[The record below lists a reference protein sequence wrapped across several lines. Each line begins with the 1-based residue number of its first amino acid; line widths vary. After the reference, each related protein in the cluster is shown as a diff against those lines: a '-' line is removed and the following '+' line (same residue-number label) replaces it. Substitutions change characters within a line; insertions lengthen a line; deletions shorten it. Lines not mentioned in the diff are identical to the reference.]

1 MAGTKKTTKTT
12 RSKKQHTPD
21 YYPVQRSFP
30 LGVTNAAGGVI
41 AGTNVADA
49 GRLMSQANRR
59 LYRYGMNYQ
68 IKLDLD
74 VSSAV
79 NAQFD
84 VEVYALRNTWDVQRA
99 FALAKSAYDEA
110 IAHELKAAGGSSARW
125 LDFRVLDGVTNGVA
139 IHPVGIDNASLALDV
154 IDDGEHQPS
163 IVDKAGVGTNFT
175 WGLANSTRIDIKNE
189 WIESGQTSNDPATF
203 STTAP
208 YQDLN
213 AEDMSNIEME
223 GINDRGNA
231 PPYNSQADNDMLTL
245 VATLRYSPAT
255 IKDGLQRLS
264 TGFFDAPCGL
274 FVLKTTAGIN
284 LGNGSVHFTAKS
296 GDYKGISAQ
305 KMCQE

>member
-1 MAGTKKTTKTT
+1 MASTKKTTKTA

-30 LGVTNAAGGVI
+30 LGVTTAAGGQI

-49 GRLMSQANRR
+49 GRLLSQANRR

-74 VSSAV
+74 ISSAV

-110 IAHELKAAGGSSARW
+110 IADELKSNSGSSARW
-125 LDFRVLDGVTNGVA
+125 LDFRVLDGVNSGVA
-139 IHPVGIDNASLALDV
+139 IHPCGIDNATLALDV
-154 IDDGEHQPS
+154 IDDGEHLPS
-163 IVDKAGVGTNFT
+163 VVDRAGVSTNFT

-189 WIESGQTSNDPATF
+189 WIESGQTSNDPASF

-213 AEDMSNIEME
+213 ADDMSDIELG

-231 PPYNSQADNDMLTL
+231 PPYSSQADNDMLTL
-245 VATLRYSPAT
+245 VATMRYSPGQ

-274 FVLKTTAGIN
+274 FVLKTTSGIN